1 MLAEATRAGISIGR
15 NLVDG
20 TREIVNLG
28 LPADP
33 ASIALV
39 RTVVAGV
46 ASKLALPYDAVD
58 DLRIAAAEASAL
70 LITAGPAG
78 SRLRVDLLPSETD
91 LRLTIWVEGSGP
103 ASDLDDPDGLAWRVI
118 EGLADEAGVSE
129 VDGDPAI
136 ELLLRTV
143 ST

>member
-1 MLAEATRAGISIGR
+1 M
-15 NLVDG
+15 DG
-20 TREIVNLG
+20 TRELVNLG

-70 LITAGPAG
+70 LLTARPDG
-78 SRLRVDLLPSETD
+78 SRLRVDLMPSTAD
-91 LRLTIWVEGSGP
+91 LRLTIWVEGPGP
-103 ASDLDDPDGLAWRVI
+103 AADLGDRDGLAWRVI
-118 EGLADEAGVSE
+118 EGLADEVAVTE

-136 ELLLRTV
+136 ELRVRTV
-143 ST
+143 SA

>member
-1 MLAEATRAGISIGR
+1 MNDPLAT
-15 NLVDG
+15 
-20 TREIVNLG
+20 VNLG

-33 ASIALV
+33 ESIALV

-70 LITAGPAG
+70 LLTAGADG
-78 SRLRVDLLPSETD
+78 ARLRVDLQPSDAD
-91 LRLTIWVEGSGP
+91 LRVTIWVEGTGARP
-103 ASDLDDPDGLAWRVI
+103 DLTDHGGLAWRVI
-118 EGLADEAGVSE
+118 EGLADHAEVTE
-129 VDGDPAI
+129 VDGHPAI
-136 ELLLRTV
+136 ELRLRTV

>member
-1 MLAEATRAGISIGR
+1 MNDPRAT
-15 NLVDG
+15 
-20 TREIVNLG
+20 VNLG

-33 ASIALV
+33 ESIALV

-70 LITAGPAG
+70 LLTAGTDGA
-78 SRLRVDLLPSETD
+78 RLRVDLDPSDAD
-91 LRLTIWVEGSGP
+91 LRLTIWVEGSGAAP
-103 ASDLDDPDGLAWRVI
+103 DLTDREGLAWRVI
-118 EGLADEAGVSE
+118 EGLADHAEVTE
-129 VDGDPAI
+129 VDGNPAI
-136 ELLLRTV
+136 ELRLRTV

>member
-1 MLAEATRAGISIGR
+1 M
-15 NLVDG
+15 NG
-20 TREIVNLG
+20 TRQSVNLG

-39 RTVVAGV
+39 RTMVAGV

-70 LITAGPAG
+70 LLRAGPG
-78 SRLRVDLLPSETD
+78 GFRLRVDLVPTDSD

-103 ASDLDDPDGLAWRVI
+103 APDLADRDGLAWRVI
-118 EGLADEAGVSE
+118 EGLTDEAGLTE

-136 ELLLRTV
+136 ELRLRTV
-143 ST
+143 SA

>member
-1 MLAEATRAGISIGR
+1 M
-15 NLVDG
+15 NV
-20 TREIVNLG
+20 TRETVNLG

-70 LITAGPAG
+70 LLTAGADG
-78 SRLRVDLLPSETD
+78 SRLRVDLQPSDAD
-91 LRLTIWVEGSGP
+91 LVLTIWVEGAGTVP
-103 ASDLDDPDGLAWRVI
+103 GLTDREGLAWRVI
-118 EGLADEAGVSE
+118 EGLADEVSVTE
-129 VDGDPAI
+129 VDGNSAI
-136 ELLLRTV
+136 ELRLRTV
-143 ST
+143 SL